1 MSCREMLGSFFR
13 FLKVAKS
20 VDVVEST
27 GASHQVG
34 DDSVTRLVKL
44 SGAVAVELIT
54 DWVWPYG

>member
-1 MSCREMLGSFFR
+1 MLDSFFR

-20 VDVVEST
+20 VDGVDVFVEST
-27 GASHQVG
+27 RASHQVG

-54 DWVWPYG
+54 DWPYG